1 MHSQTV
7 QWFAP
12 AAVAIERSHRFG
24 HEGIAVNI
32 RSAVDINAVSRV
44 QSLDQIPTPAVVVKD
59 WGRQPPRGKKID
71 GSYRV
76 VLCFIAL
83 LMSDEVPD
91 SYSSQGCRGQKKQK
105 VDYESYARCL
115 RLRFGKP
122 SFPMA
127 RQH

>member
-1 MHSQTV
+1 MHRKTIK
-7 QWFAP
+7 WFAP
-12 AAVAIERSHRFG
+12 AAVTLEGSHCFG

-32 RSAVDINAVSRV
+32 RSTVDINAVSRV
-44 QSLDQIPTPAVVVKD
+44 QSLDQIPAPAVVVKD
-59 WGRQPPRGKKID
+59 RGRQPPRGKKIN

-91 SYSSQGCRGQKKQK
+91 AHSSQGCRGQKKQK

-127 RQH
+127 RQ

>member
-1 MHSQTV
+1 MHRKTIQR
-7 QWFAP
+7 FAP
-12 AAVAIERSHRFG
+12 TDVTLESSHRFR

-32 RSAVDINAVSRV
+32 RSAVDVNAVSGV
-44 QSLDQIPTPAVVVKD
+44 QSLDQIPAPAIVVID
-59 WGRQPPRGKKID
+59 RGRQPPRRKKIN

-83 LMSDEVPD
+83 LMSYEVPD
-91 SYSSQGCRGQKKQK
+91 AYSSQGCRGQKKQK

-115 RLRFGKP
+115 RLRLGKP
-122 SFPMA
+122 SFPTV